1 MSKLTIPFQY
11 ADSLPLVPSEGTI
24 AYIIDVATGEL
35 YDEAGNFE
43 TAISY
48 IQTTEYIAIACA
60 DELHWCRTGGTPGES
75 HCHYCESYGPV
86 VRTQE
91 ALQASFDHERRL
103 QEDCFNLVAVAA

>member
-35 YDEAGNFE
+35 YVEAGNFE

-60 DELHWCRTGGTPGES
+60 DEVHVCRQDD
-75 HCHYCESYGPV
+75 CLYCETYGPI
-86 VRTQE
+86 VRTQ
-91 ALQASFDHERRL
+91 ADLQASFDHERRL

>member
-48 IQTTEYIAIACA
+48 IQTTEYVAIACA
-60 DELHWCRTGGTPGES
+60 DEVHTCHQDDCR
-75 HCHYCESYGPV
+75 YCETYGPI
-86 VRTQE
+86 VRTQ
-91 ALQASFDHERRL
+91 ADLQASFDHERRL